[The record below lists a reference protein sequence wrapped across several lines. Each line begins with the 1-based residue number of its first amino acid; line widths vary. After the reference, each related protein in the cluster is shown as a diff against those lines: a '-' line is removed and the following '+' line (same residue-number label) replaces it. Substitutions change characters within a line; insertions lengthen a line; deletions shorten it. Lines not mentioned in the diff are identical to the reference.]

1 MTAGRALIPLLVF
14 AVLAA
19 ACAETSGTPASSTT
33 RPPSTGAPTS
43 STDTPT
49 TSNPPGIEV
58 PVTFAP
64 DAVEAGSSIGRET
77 APDATFD
84 DLADRVFADTA
95 LAIDL
100 FSAVA
105 GRDNLILSPYSVA
118 TALTMAYAG
127 AAGQTRDEMGR
138 VLGIQGDRPVHAAR
152 NLLDIAL
159 ARSAA
164 APHEEG
170 EPPPLQL
177 AVANSLWGQ
186 RDYPFNTAFLD
197 TIARNY
203 GSGVRLVDYVNDPDG
218 ARQAINAW
226 VEDQTND
233 RIVDLIAPGVVTPAT
248 RLTLVNAVWFKANW
262 LYEFSEDATTPEPFT
277 RFDGT
282 TVDAPTMHGT
292 LTTTYA
298 TGPGYQAV
306 RLPYVGDAAM
316 LVIVPDEGEF
326 DAFVGSLTPDSLHDI
341 RRGLSVHQVQLA
353 LPKFGFGSQ
362 LGLDS
367 ALQALGMPSAFVPPP
382 GPGSADFTGISPERD
397 LFISAVVHQAFI
409 DLDEHGT
416 EAAAATA
423 VVVGV
428 TSLPPQA
435 QLDVDR
441 PFLFLITHLKTN
453 EILFMGQVTDPTA

>member
-1 MTAGRALIPLLVF
+1 MTAGRAVTSLLVL
-14 AVLAA
+14 AMLAA

-33 RPPSTGAPTS
+33 TPPSTAA
-43 STDTPT
+43 PT
-49 TSNPPGIEV
+49 TSSPPGSDA

-64 DAVEAGSSIGRET
+64 DAVEASSGLERET

-100 FSAVA
+100 FTAVA
-105 GRDNLILSPYSVA
+105 GRDNLIMSPYSVA
-118 TALTMAYAG
+118 TALTMTYAG
-127 AAGQTRDEMGR
+127 AVGQTRDEMGR

-177 AVANSLWGQ
+177 ATANSLWGQ
-186 RDYPFNTAFLD
+186 RDYPFHAAFLD

-203 GSGVRLVDYVNDPDG
+203 GSGVRLVDYVSDPDG

-233 RIVDLIAPGVVTPAT
+233 RIVDLIAPGVVTPDT
-248 RLTLVNAVWFKANW
+248 RLTLVNAIWFKANW

-277 RFDGT
+277 RFDAT

-298 TGPGYQAV
+298 AGPGYQAV

-316 LVIVPDEGEF
+316 LVIVPDEGEY
-326 DAFVGSLTPDSLHDI
+326 DAFVGSLTPNSLHDI
-341 RRGLSVHQVQLA
+341 RRALSVHQVQLA
-353 LPKFGFGSQ
+353 LPKFAFRTQ
-362 LGLDS
+362 LGLD
-367 ALQALGMPSAFVPPP
+367 AVLKALGMPTAFVPPP
-382 GPGSADFTGISPERD
+382 GPDSADFTGITPARE
-397 LFISAVVHQAFI
+397 LFISAVLHQAFI

-423 VVVGV
+423 VVVGA

-435 QLDVDR
+435 ELRVDR

-453 EILFMGQVTDPTA
+453 EILFMGQVADPTA